1 MSRAELLTARERDVL
16 QLLAHGHTNREIA
29 DRLHISVRT
38 AEWHRASIRR
48 KLDLASRAALVAFA
62 GGEEFGTGHG
72 RLSHWRFPERATSV
86 FPGYCAQLSTEA
98 DPVVRTEDTGLRR
111 GIIVV
116 MPPVSVAIGA

>member
-48 KLDLASRAALVAFA
+48 KLDLASRATLVAFA
-62 GGEEFGTGHG
+62 FAHD
-72 RLSHWRFPERATSV
+72 LAHPAPATSDN
-86 FPGYCAQLSTEA
+86 L
-98 DPVVRTEDTGLRR
+98 
-111 GIIVV
+111 
-116 MPPVSVAIGA
+116 